1 MESRSKQDMQATRNT
16 AERGESRQRRKITQ
30 ADLTPEEKRLLYED
44 PDVEIYPALFV
55 PGYASPAFY
64 SRVFRNRLEDANIE
78 VYTLKLPRLATGDIK
93 LSAEVLAERV
103 EELKRELRVKKL
115 NLIGHS
121 LGGIIIRY
129 YLKRMDG
136 WKNVKRA
143 VYMATPHHGVPLARL
158 VFFTKAGRQLLPGS
172 DFLNEVQDDP
182 STCRKARCLSVYS
195 VFDPISQPAESCH
208 LDCAYN
214 KKVYFPVGHMGL
226 LLSERAVEWIAGF
239 LEGRFDDDENFAK
252 LARKIESTPPM
263 RRHLRGLSSLYR

>member
-1 MESRSKQDMQATRNT
+1 MEPVKELKNVDPGGG
-16 AERGESRQRRKITQ
+16 RGLRQRKITRT
-30 ADLTPEEKRLLYED
+30 DLTPEEKRLIYED

-78 VYTLKLPRLATGDIK
+78 VYSLRLPRLATGDIK

-103 EELKRELRVKKL
+103 EKLKAELRVKKL

-158 VFFTKAGRQLLPGS
+158 VYFTKAGRQLMPGS
-172 DFLNEVQDDP
+172 DFLREIQDDP
-182 STCRKARCLSVYS
+182 STCRRARCLSVYS
-195 VFDPISQPAESCH
+195 VFDPISQPASSCH
-208 LDCAYN
+208 LGCAYN
-214 KKVYFPVGHMGL
+214 KRVYFPVGHMGL

-239 LEGRFDDDENFAK
+239 LEGKFDDDEKFAR
-252 LARKIESTPPM
+252 LEREIESTPPM

>member
-1 MESRSKQDMQATRNT
+1 MTRRRD
-16 AERGESRQRRKITQ
+16 AYQRRKITQ
-30 ADLTPEEKRLLYED
+30 TDLTPEEKRLLYED
-44 PDVEIYPALFV
+44 PDVEVYPALFV

-78 VYTLKLPRLATGDIK
+78 VYTLRMPWLATGDIK
-93 LSAEVLAERV
+93 RSAEVLAARV
-103 EELKRELRVKKL
+103 EELQSELRVKKL

-158 VFFTKAGRQLLPGS
+158 VYFTKAGMQLLPGS
-172 DFLNEVQDDP
+172 DFLKEVQDDP
-182 STCRKARCLSVYS
+182 STCKRARCLSVYS
-195 VFDPISQPAESCH
+195 VFDPISQPASSCH
-208 LDCAYN
+208 LGCAYN

-239 LEGRFDDDENFAK
+239 LEGRFDDDENFAR
-252 LARKIESTPPM
+252 LERKIEKTPAV
-263 RRHLRGLSSLYR
+263 RRHLRGISSLYR